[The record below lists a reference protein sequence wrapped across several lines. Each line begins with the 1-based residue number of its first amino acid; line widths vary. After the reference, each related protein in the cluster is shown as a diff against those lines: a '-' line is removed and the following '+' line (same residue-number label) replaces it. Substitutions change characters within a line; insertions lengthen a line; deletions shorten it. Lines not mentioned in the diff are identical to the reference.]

1 MALAAPFV
9 PVARPGTKGGPGVPG
24 WETGTKKGF
33 LTGTTLMFY
42 SSGLDEVAVHAGV
55 EKGERHGRAQED
67 TSAGAV
73 PVRTEPAAGLRRL
86 LCP

>member
-1 MALAAPFV
+1 MRDKLIPEEKIMAIQEQLS
-9 PVARPGTKGGPGVPG
+9 GQ
-24 WETGTKKGF
+24 KKSF
-33 LTGTTLMFY
+33 LTGTTLMFC
-42 SSGLDEVAVHAGV
+42 SSGLDEVAIHAGV